1 MRLYSPTVQQA
12 ETEVEISP
20 AIWKEPARGGYAN
33 PALLALSGLEQLRS
47 YFRRLAPRPPI
58 NHLTGMLLTEV
69 GAGTATFTMPA
80 TGWLLSPP
88 GYVQL
93 GTLAILAD
101 GPLGCAIQTSLPAF
115 TPYTTAELSM
125 NYARPVTAD
134 SGTLIARGRLIFG
147 GKSLGLSDTVIE
159 DGRGRVV
166 AHGTSRC
173 VIFPPIEMS
182 APPPSELEEVE
193 EAVYDTP
200 DPYLR
205 PVEGQPLSQDIWDR
219 MSGLEIL
226 RAHMAGELPVPPITH
241 LTGLRVIAAEEG
253 TCTFVLP
260 ATEWL
265 CSPLARLEGGA
276 IALLA
281 DTAIATAI
289 QTTVP
294 PRTAYAPLDLKVNFL
309 RPVAPDGRG
318 LIGRGDVV
326 QRGRSI
332 AVANAELQTQDGKR
346 VALATGT
353 AMLLPGRPWSPEP
366 VVPVDETPG
375 EEQG

>member
-1 MRLYSPTVQQA
+1 VAQT
-12 ETEVEISP
+12 ETSVEISP
-20 AIWKEPARGGYAN
+20 AIWKEPPRGGFAN
-33 PALLALSGLEQLRS
+33 PALLSLSGLEQMRAF
-47 YFRRLAPRPPI
+47 FRRLSPAPPI
-58 NHLTGMLLTEV
+58 HHLTGMVPTEV

-88 GYVQL
+88 GFVQL

-101 GPLGCAIQTSLPAF
+101 GPLGCAIQTSLPPF

-125 NYARPVTAD
+125 NYARPVTAN

-147 GKSLGLSDTVIE
+147 GRSLGLSDTVIE

-173 VIFPPIEMS
+173 VIFPQIEFGS
-182 APPPSELEEVE
+182 GALPELEEVKDP
-193 EAVYDTP
+193 VYDTP

-205 PVEGQPLSQDIWDR
+205 PVAGQPLSQDVYDR
-219 MSGLEIL
+219 MSGLDIFL
-226 RAHMAGELPVPPITH
+226 AQMAGELPAPPITH
-241 LTGLRVIAAEEG
+241 LTGLRPTDAAEG

-260 ATEWL
+260 ATDWL
-265 CSPLARLEGGA
+265 CSPLGRLEGGA

-281 DTAIATAI
+281 DTVISSAI

-294 PRTAYAPLDLKVNFL
+294 ARTSYAPLDLKVNFL
-309 RPVAPDGRG
+309 RPVAPDGQD
-318 LIGRGDVV
+318 LIGRGEVV
-326 QRGRSI
+326 HRGRSI
-332 AVANAELQTQDGKR
+332 GVANAELQTQDGKR

-353 AMLLPGRPWSPEP
+353 VMILPGRPWSPEP
-366 VVPVDETPG
+366 VAPVDETPDD
-375 EEQG
+375 QD

>member
-1 MRLYSPTVQQA
+1 MAQT
-12 ETEVEISP
+12 ETAVEISP
-20 AIWKEPARGGYAN
+20 AIWKEPPRGGFAN
-33 PALLALSGLEQLRS
+33 PALLSLSGLEQMRAF
-47 YFRRLAPRPPI
+47 FRRLSPAPPI
-58 NHLTGMLLTEV
+58 HHLTGMVPTEV
-69 GAGTATFTMPA
+69 GAGKATFTMPA

-88 GYVQL
+88 GFVQL

-101 GPLGCAIQTSLPAF
+101 GPLGCAIQTSLPPF

-125 NYARPVTAD
+125 NYARPVTAE
-134 SGTLIARGRLIFG
+134 SGTLIARGRLIYG

-182 APPPSELEEVE
+182 APPLSELEEVE
-193 EAVYDTP
+193 EPVYDTP

-205 PVEGQPLSQDIWDR
+205 PVEGEPLSQDVYDR
-219 MSGLEIL
+219 LSGLEIF
-226 RAHMAGELPVPPITH
+226 RVQMAGELPAPPITH
-241 LTGLRVIAAEEG
+241 LTGLRPIAAEEG

-281 DTAIATAI
+281 DTVISSAI

-294 PRTAYAPLDLKVNFL
+294 ARTSYAPLDLKVNFL
-309 RPVAPDGRG
+309 RPVTPDGRD
-318 LIGRGDVV
+318 LTARGEVV
-326 QRGRSI
+326 HRGRSI
-332 AVANAELQTQDGKR
+332 GVANAELQTQDGKR

-353 AMLLPGRPWSPEP
+353 VMILPGRPWSPEP
-366 VVPVDETPG
+366 VVPVDETPDDD
-375 EEQG
+375 QD

>member
-1 MRLYSPTVQQA
+1 MAQT
-12 ETEVEISP
+12 ETSVEISP
-20 AIWKEPARGGYAN
+20 AIWKEPPRGGFAN
-33 PALLALSGLEQLRS
+33 PALLSLSGLEQMRAF
-47 YFRRLAPRPPI
+47 FRRLSPAPPI
-58 NHLTGMLLTEV
+58 HHLTGMVPTEV

-88 GYVQL
+88 GFVQL

-101 GPLGCAIQTSLPAF
+101 GPLGCAIQTSLPPF

-147 GKSLGLSDTVIE
+147 GRSLGLSDTVIE

-173 VIFPPIEMS
+173 VIFPAIEMS
-182 APPPSELEEVE
+182 APAISELGEVE
-193 EAVYDTP
+193 EPVYDSP

-205 PVEGQPLSQDIWDR
+205 PVEGQPLSQEVWDR
-219 MSGLEIL
+219 LNGLEVML
-226 RAHMAGELPVPPITH
+226 GLMSGELPVPPISH
-241 LTGLRVIAAEEG
+241 LTGLRPIDASEG

-260 ATEWL
+260 ASQWL
-265 CSPLARLEGGA
+265 CSPLARLEGGT

-281 DTAIATAI
+281 ETAIACAI

-294 PRTAYAPLDLKVNFL
+294 QRTSFAPLDLKVNFL
-309 RPVAPDGRG
+309 RPVAPDGRD
-318 LIGRGDVV
+318 LVGRAEVV
-326 QRGRSI
+326 HRGRSI
-332 AVANAELQTQDGKR
+332 AVANAELLTQDEKR

-353 AMLLPGRPWSPEP
+353 AMILPGRPWSPEP
-366 VVPVDETPG
+366 VVPVDETPDD
-375 EEQG
+375 EQG